1 MALALAYRSNRLGAL
16 SSLFVTRARL
26 DDTLSRDRIATFT
39 MVVPVD
45 VVDELDRP
53 YDLGDAALKAW
64 LDDAG
69 PGAVNDVCAEG
80 HKVTAPPS
88 EYF

>member
-1 MALALAYRSNRLGAL
+1 
-16 SSLFVTRARL
+16 
-26 DDTLSRDRIATFT
+26 

-80 HKVTAPPS
+80 HTPLQRSMSLYGDIDPEHVELARFLISRGANVNVCDQTNWTPLHYA
-88 EYF
+88 

>member
-1 MALALAYRSNRLGAL
+1 MACRSNRTRH
-16 SSLFVTRARL
+16 SLEAFVTRARL

-64 LDDAG
+64 LDETVLSYWRED
-69 PGAVNDVCAEG
+69 N
-80 HKVTAPPS
+80 
-88 EYF
+88 